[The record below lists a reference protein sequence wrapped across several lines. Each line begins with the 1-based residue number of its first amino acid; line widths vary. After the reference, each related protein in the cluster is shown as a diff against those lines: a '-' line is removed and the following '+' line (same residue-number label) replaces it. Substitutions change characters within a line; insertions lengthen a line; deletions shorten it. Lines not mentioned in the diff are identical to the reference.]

1 LHCVITLQ
9 SQLSRSTDTKLF
21 FFFHQV
27 IIITNSDD
35 GWVRYSCE
43 RIVPSLLPTLDK
55 YKIVSARTQYEKFYP
70 GQPLCWKAAAFA
82 HEASESLHQTLSS
95 SQHQQQHSQNDV
107 SVATVVVDTN
117 NESPP
122 GPPAPCLEDSDVS
135 SEEDSAAEDIIEGLG
150 MIKSEIISFG
160 DSMEERTAV
169 RIVSD
174 QLDTTPKSV
183 MFVQSPNPYQIV
195 GQLRLLTNHM
205 DYVCNNG
212 STLDLEITLEQA
224 IDSAKAY
231 FQEIGAPNLA
241 ADDFVS
247 EVSKVA
253 ALRRHNNGAFAAVA
267 NTMNN
272 KQVEAPTAP
281 EQQADDDP
289 MQEDA

>member
-1 LHCVITLQ
+1 
-9 SQLSRSTDTKLF
+9 
-21 FFFHQV
+21 
-27 IIITNSDD
+27 
-35 GWVRYSCE
+35 
-43 RIVPSLLPTLDK
+43 
-55 YKIVSARTQYEKFYP
+55 VSARTQYEKFYP

-82 HEASESLHQTLSS
+82 HEASEAL
-95 SQHQQQHSQNDV
+95 QQQPQQGSDIGV
-107 SVATVVVDTN
+107 EKVVDDCSGSK
-117 NESPP
+117 SPP
-122 GPPAPCLEDSDVS
+122 CPPNLEDSDVS
-135 SEEDSAAEDIIEGLG
+135 SEEDSATEDIVDVVC
-150 MIKSEIISFG
+150 KSEIISFG

-183 MFVQSPNPYQIV
+183 MFVQSPNPYQII
-195 GQLRLLTNHM
+195 GQLRLLTKHM

-212 STLDLEITLEQA
+212 STLDLEITVDQA

-253 ALRRHNNGAFAAVA
+253 VLRRHNSDPASVA
-267 NTMNN
+267 KKHLNRP
-272 KQVEAPTAP
+272 QVDPALEGCG
-281 EQQADDDP
+281 DDDP